1 MSNTILAI
9 KVAVKSVLLDASL
22 GQVSK
27 WLSAEPSPSAY
38 PGLCFGWVE
47 WSGGSV
53 VQANFDRKKAVDEFF
68 IVIITKNADS
78 DQAESDGLALAE
90 KAEALFSADRKLGG
104 AVTDSLITLREKQ
117 KVFDGKF
124 SINAVRLT
132 LQTWRWISTN

>member
-1 MSNTILAI
+1 MSNGILAI
-9 KVAVKSVLLDASL
+9 KAAVKSVLADASL

-47 WSGGSV
+47 WSGGPV

-68 IVIITKNADS
+68 IVIITKNADA
-78 DQAESDGLALAE
+78 DQAESDGLSLAE
-90 KAEALFSADRKLGG
+90 KAEALLSADRKLGG
-104 AVTDSLITLREKQ
+104 AVTDSLVVLREKQ

-124 SINAVRLT
+124 SVNAVRLT
-132 LQTWRWISTN
+132 LQTWRWVAN

>member
-1 MSNTILAI
+1 MSNDILAI
-9 KVAVKSVLLDASL
+9 KAAVKSVLADASL

-47 WSGGSV
+47 WSGGPI
-53 VQANFDRKKAVDEFF
+53 VQANFDRKKTVDEFF
-68 IVIITKNADS
+68 IVIITKNSDA
-78 DQAESDGLALAE
+78 DQAESDGLSLTE

-104 AVTDSLITLREKQ
+104 AVTDSLVTFREKQ

-124 SINAVRLT
+124 SVNAVRLT
-132 LQTWRWISTN
+132 LQTWRWLTN